1 MPLIKHAKLH
11 FSWGI
16 RNKKSHFSWGIKT
29 KTHTFLGECQWKHS
43 SISKDGFSYVTHYE
57 RLLTIIPYIPLPLS
71 EKPLLSRHARQERIY
86 DQRAVREKTANVC
99 GGKERIAIFAASLR
113 RKDIL
118 RRTFGD
124 AVPTG
129 KFW

>member
-1 MPLIKHAKLH
+1 VYALPIFAEKLGH
-11 FSWGI
+11 D
-16 RNKKSHFSWGIKT
+16 K
-29 KTHTFLGECQWKHS
+29 QQ
-43 SISKDGFSYVTHYE
+43 
-57 RLLTIIPYIPLPLS
+57 
-71 EKPLLSRHARQERIY
+71 RHENNT
-86 DQRAVREKTANVC
+86 AVREKRADVC

-118 RRTFGD
+118 QRTFDD